1 MFVIGIT
8 GGIGCGKSTAAR
20 YFKEKGITVLDAD
33 KISFEVTQA
42 EGIALDEIKLLFG
55 AEIID
60 ANGGMNR
67 AEVARIVF
75 DDKKRLDKLSAIVHR
90 HVLAQMAA
98 EIKTARQRKEKICV
112 LDVPIPVKEGFLDQ
126 CDYVLVI
133 WAEEAKRIAR
143 LAGRGMSESEARRRI
158 AMQMTR
164 TEYAALAN
172 EVIENNSDIESLY
185 QALDEFY
192 ERELVSRGIRF

>member
-75 DDKKRLDKLSAIVHR
+75 DDKNGH
-90 HVLAQMAA
+90 
-98 EIKTARQRKEKICV
+98 
-112 LDVPIPVKEGFLDQ
+112 
-126 CDYVLVI
+126 
-133 WAEEAKRIAR
+133 
-143 LAGRGMSESEARRRI
+143 RRI
-158 AMQMTR
+158 
-164 TEYAALAN
+164 L
-172 EVIENNSDIESLY
+172 
-185 QALDEFY
+185 
-192 ERELVSRGIRF
+192 G